1 MVEQKTIAILDDYFK
16 EKMFNSK
23 KTLKKNRLKIT
34 GFLFSKN

>member
-23 KTLKKNRLKIT
+23 KTLKKT
-34 GFLFSKN
+34 G